1 MQNEKL
7 WQTRSR
13 GNKLRGY
20 GAQTPNVHLRGQGT
34 DFNYC
39 LFLCPRRR
47 LLGVCAPQ
55 RRTSVPRSLFPRSNT
70 LQSPRCCFAG
80 ANGWQQQAATVM
92 PGPGENGTARSG
104 DCGRRQRD
112 CQRVGGDLSAGTKG
126 RGKCGGKEETREQ
139 NNPSSYYSK
148 QRRVKSRR

>member
-70 LQSPRCCFAG
+70 LQSPRCRFAE
-80 ANGWQQQAATVM
+80 ANGLKQKTVAGSGELVLRRFSCIEQVIERQTAAGHGV
-92 PGPGENGTARSG
+92 TALFMQRSG
-104 DCGRRQRD
+104 RLFNR
-112 CQRVGGDLSAGTKG
+112 L
-126 RGKCGGKEETREQ
+126 
-139 NNPSSYYSK
+139 
-148 QRRVKSRR
+148 